1 MADYDQ
7 AIQLNPK
14 YARAYHNR
22 GSAWGNK
29 GDLDRAIADY
39 NQAIRLDLKE
49 AQILL
54 PPRHGVGD
62 ETQSASRIGRLQDYA
77 QLAPSDRDG
86 LTAVKRV
93 SKELKQSD
101 GAALTWRDVWKRTM
115 ATRGPRYEMCAF

>member
-1 MADYDQ
+1 MLTDDYDQ
-7 AIQLNPK
+7 AIELNPK

-39 NQAIRLDLKE
+39 DQAIRLDPKE
-49 AQILL
+49 PKAWYH
-54 PPRHGVGD
+54 RGMAW
-62 ETQSASRIGRLQDYA
+62 EMKRNLQAALADFKMYA

-93 SKELKQSD
+93 SKELSKMT
-101 GAALTWRDVWKRTM
+101 GRR
-115 ATRGPRYEMCAF
+115 

>member
-39 NQAIRLDLKE
+39 NQAIRLDPKDVKSYYNGGWVGEKRNL
-49 AQILL
+49 Q
-54 PPRHGVGD
+54 RHG
-62 ETQSASRIGRLQDYA
+62 
-77 QLAPSDRDG
+77 
-86 LTAVKRV
+86 
-93 SKELKQSD
+93 
-101 GAALTWRDVWKRTM
+101 
-115 ATRGPRYEMCAF
+115 